1 MLAQLSIRNLLLF
14 TTQDVTFAAGLNAL
28 TGETGAGKSMLLDA
42 LGLVLG
48 ERSDAGLIRAGEEQ
62 ASVTA
67 TFDVTG
73 HTALKAELNALGL
86 EDADELI
93 IRRTL
98 SKDGKSKAF
107 INDEAVSVTGLKRIG
122 ELLVARHGQH
132 DQRGLLEVKEHRK
145 VLDVFGGYEKLL
157 TQLAT
162 HYHAWKAAEAALS
175 KVEEDIEKALRE
187 EDYLRHMVKEL
198 AALAPVEGEET
209 QLVEARQTGQQ
220 RKKLQ
225 GSFEQL
231 RETLEGNQPIIS
243 RIAQAEKQAA
253 RLDLDEGAKTALLAS
268 LNNASRELDDA
279 LVQLDALTGGSEL
292 DESSLES
299 MEDRLH
305 ALRGAARKYHT
316 QVDGLEA
323 VLKDAQH
330 QLTTLSNQQAER
342 EAASK
347 RLKETRALYE
357 AVAAEVFMKREAAGE
372 KLCKA
377 VEKELK
383 ALMMAATSIKVSQ
396 TELAE
401 NQWGE
406 AGKHSVQFDVS
417 TNKGQA
423 FGALNKVASGGE
435 LSRLLLAMKVVL
447 RETQE
452 ASSAIFDEIDAGTGG
467 AVAEAIGLRLKQL
480 STHQQV
486 MVVTHLPQVAAQAQ
500 HHLHIEK
507 QTKAGNTI
515 TKVRT
520 LSAADRQEELAR
532 MLSGATI
539 SDEARKAAQKL
550 LQAS

>member
-1 MLAQLSIRNLLLF
+1 MLTQLSIKNLLLF
-14 TTQDVTFAAGLNAL
+14 TSQEVEFAAGLNAL

-48 ERSDAGLIRAGEEQ
+48 ERSDAALIRAGEEQ

-67 TFDVTG
+67 TFQVG
-73 HTALKAELNALGL
+73 EHVLLKATLSELGL
-86 EDADELI
+86 DVEDELI
-93 IRRTL
+93 IRRTV

-107 INDEAVSVTGLKRIG
+107 INDEPVSVAGLKRIG

-145 VLDVFGGYEKLL
+145 ALDAFGGYEKLL

-162 HYHAWKAAEAALS
+162 HYHAWKAGEAVLANVEAE
-175 KVEEDIEKALRE
+175 IEKALRE
-187 EDYLRHMVKEL
+187 EEYLRHTVQEL
-198 AALAPVEGEET
+198 SALNPVEGEEAE
-209 QLVEARQTGQQ
+209 LADARQQAQ
-220 RKKLQ
+220 HAKKLRE
-225 GSFEQL
+225 SFDQL
-231 RETLEGNQPIIS
+231 REMLEGGQPIVG
-243 RIAQAEKQAA
+243 RLVQAEKLAG
-253 RLDLDEGAKTALLAS
+253 RLGLEALATTLA
-268 LNNASRELDDA
+268 NASREVDEA
-279 LVQLDALTGGSEL
+279 LVQLDKLSGSDV
-292 DESSLES
+292 DESALEAK
-299 MEDRLH
+299 EDRLF
-305 ALRGAARKYHT
+305 ALRDAARKYHC

-323 VLKDAQH
+323 VLKTAQQ
-330 QLTTLSNQQAER
+330 QLTTLNNQQAER
-342 EAASK
+342 AAAAK
-347 RLKETRALYE
+347 RLKETRAAYD
-357 AVAAEVFMKREAAGE
+357 AAAAEIFEKRAAAGE

-396 TELAE
+396 SELPEA
-401 NQWGE
+401 QWGE
-406 AGKHSVQFDVS
+406 AGKHTVQFDVS

-467 AVAEAIGLRLKQL
+467 AVAEAIGQRLKAL
-480 STHQQV
+480 SANQQV
-486 MVVTHLPQVAAQAQ
+486 MVVTHLPQVAAQAN

-507 QTKAGNTI
+507 QTKAGSTVTNV
-515 TKVRT
+515 KT
-520 LSAADRQEELAR
+520 LSRSDRAEELAR

-539 SDEARKAAQKL
+539 SDEARKAAKKL

>member
-1 MLAQLSIRNLLLF
+1 MLTQLSIRNLLLF
-14 TTQDVTFAAGLNAL
+14 TSQEVEFGDGLNAL

-48 ERSDAGLIRAGEEQ
+48 ERSDASLIRAGEEQ
-62 ASVTA
+62 ASVSA
-67 TFDVTG
+67 SFDVKG
-73 HTALKAELNALGL
+73 HKALKAVIEELGL
-86 EDADELI
+86 AQSDEII

-132 DQRGLLEVKEHRK
+132 DQRGLLEVKEHRR
-145 VLDVFGGYEKLL
+145 VLDAFGGYVKPL
-157 TQLAT
+157 TNLAT
-162 HYHAWKAAEAALS
+162 QYHAWKAAEAALTR
-175 KVEEDIEKALRE
+175 VEADIEKALRE
-187 EDYLRHMVKEL
+187 EEYLRHTVQEL
-198 AALAPVEGEET
+198 SQLAPVEGEEAELADART
-209 QLVEARQTGQQ
+209 QAQHL
-220 RKKLQ
+220 KKQQ
-225 GSFEQL
+225 GSFNEM
-231 RETLEGNQPIIS
+231 RELIEGGQPIIG
-243 RIAQAEKQAA
+243 RLVQAEKLAGKLGVEA
-253 RLDLDEGAKTALLAS
+253 LATALA
-268 LNNASRELDDA
+268 NASSAVDEA
-279 LVQLDALTGGSEL
+279 LTQLDALSGGDI
-292 DESSLES
+292 DEAALEAK
-299 MEDRLH
+299 EDRLF
-305 ALRGAARKYHT
+305 ALRDAARKHHVS
-316 QVDGLEA
+316 VDELA
-323 VLKDAQH
+323 KVLADAKQ
-330 QLTTLSNQQAER
+330 QLATLSNQQAER
-342 EAASK
+342 EAAGK
-347 RLKETRALYE
+347 RLKETRKAYDD
-357 AVAAEVFMKREAAGE
+357 AAAEIFEKRAAAGE

-396 TELAE
+396 SELPEA
-401 NQWGE
+401 QWGE

-467 AVAEAIGLRLKQL
+467 AVAEAIGQRLKEL
-480 STHQQV
+480 SKHQQV
-486 MVVTHLPQVAAQAQ
+486 MVVTHLPQVAAQAG

-515 TKVRT
+515 TKVKT
-520 LSAADRQEELAR
+520 LSKAERQEELAR

-539 SDEARKAAQKL
+539 SDEARKAAQKM

>member
-1 MLAQLSIRNLLLF
+1 MLSHLSIRNLLLF
-14 TTQDVTFAAGLNAL
+14 TSQEVEFGAGLNAL

-48 ERSDAGLIRAGEEQ
+48 ERSDAALIRAGEEQ

-67 TFDVTG
+67 TFHVKG
-73 HTALKAELNALGL
+73 HESLQALLEELGL
-86 EDADELI
+86 PVEDDVI
-93 IRRTL
+93 IRRTV

-107 INDEAVSVTGLKRIG
+107 MNDAHISVSGLKRMG

-132 DQRGLLEVKEHRK
+132 DQRGLLEVKEHRRA
-145 VLDVFGGYEKLL
+145 LDAFGGYGKLL
-157 TQLAT
+157 TQVST
-162 HYHAWKAAEAALS
+162 HYHAWKAAESSLS
-175 KVEEDIEKALRE
+175 KVEADIEKALRE
-187 EDYLRHMVKEL
+187 EEYLRHTVAEL
-198 AALAPVEGEET
+198 SGLSPVEGEEAE
-209 QLVEARQTGQQ
+209 LADARQRAQHA
-220 RKKLQ
+220 KKLRE
-225 GSFEQL
+225 SFDQL
-231 RETLEGNQPIIS
+231 REMLEGGQPIVG
-243 RIAQAEKQAA
+243 RLVQAEKLAG
-253 RLDLDEGAKTALLAS
+253 RLGLEALTATLV
-268 LNNASRELDDA
+268 NASREVDEA
-279 LVQLDALTGGSEL
+279 LVQLDALSGSDI
-292 DESSLES
+292 DEHALEAK
-299 MEDRLH
+299 EDRLF
-305 ALRGAARKYHT
+305 ALRDAARKYHC

-323 VLKDAQH
+323 VLKNAQQ
-330 QLTTLSNQQAER
+330 QLTTLNNQQAER
-342 EAASK
+342 AAAAK
-347 RLKETRALYE
+347 RLNETRALYD
-357 AVAAEVFMKREAAGE
+357 AAAAELFDKRTAAGE

-396 TELAE
+396 TELPEA
-401 NQWGE
+401 QWGE

-467 AVAEAIGLRLKQL
+467 AVAEAIGQRLKAL
-480 STHQQV
+480 SANQQV
-486 MVVTHLPQVAAQAQ
+486 MVVTHLPQVAAQAE

-507 QTKAGNTI
+507 QIKASNTV

-520 LSAADRQEELAR
+520 LSPSDRAEELAR

-539 SDEARKAAQKL
+539 SDEARKAAKKL

>member
-1 MLAQLSIRNLLLF
+1 MLTQLSIRNLLLF
-14 TTQDVTFAAGLNAL
+14 TSQEVEFADGLNAL

-48 ERSDAGLIRAGEEQ
+48 ERSDASLIRANEEH
-62 ASVTA
+62 ASVSA
-67 TFDVTG
+67 TFHVEG
-73 HTALKAELNALGL
+73 NRSLKVILEELGL
-86 EDADELI
+86 PAEDELI

-107 INDEAVSVTGLKRIG
+107 INDEAVSVAGLKRIG

-132 DQRGLLEVKEHRK
+132 DQRGLLEVKEHRR
-145 VLDVFGGYEKLL
+145 VLDAFGGYAKSL
-157 TQLAT
+157 TNLSTQ
-162 HYHAWKAAEAALS
+162 YHAWKAAESALAR
-175 KVEEDIEKALRE
+175 VEADIEKALRE
-187 EDYLRHMVKEL
+187 EEYLRHTVKEL
-198 AALAPVEGEET
+198 AALAPVEGEEAE
-209 QLVEARQTGQQ
+209 LSDARVQSQQ

-225 GSFEQL
+225 SSLDEL
-231 RETLEGNQPIIS
+231 RELLEGGQPLVA
-243 RIAQAEKQAA
+243 RIAQAEKIAA
-253 RLDLDEGAKTALLAS
+253 RLELNDIGAS
-268 LNNASRELDDA
+268 LANASREIDEA
-279 LVQLDALTGGSEL
+279 LVDLDKRGGADL
-292 DESSLES
+292 DEAALEAK
-299 MEDRLH
+299 EDRLF
-305 ALRGAARKYHT
+305 ALRDAARKYHV
-316 QVDGLEA
+316 QVDGLA
-323 VLKDAQH
+323 KVLRDAQH
-330 QLTTLSNQQAER
+330 QLTTLGNQQAER
-342 EAASK
+342 EAAGK
-347 RLKETRALYE
+347 RLKETRKAYDD
-357 AVAAEVFMKREAAGE
+357 AAAEIFEKRKAAGE

-396 TELAE
+396 NELPEA
-401 NQWGE
+401 QWGE

-480 STHQQV
+480 SEHQQV
-486 MVVTHLPQVAAQAQ
+486 MVVTHLPQVAAQAN

-507 QTKAGNTI
+507 QTKGANTI
-515 TKVRT
+515 TKVAT
-520 LSAADRQEELAR
+520 LSKAERQEELAR

>member
-1 MLAQLSIRNLLLF
+1 MLSQLSIRNLLLF
-14 TTQDVTFAAGLNAL
+14 TSQEVEFGTGLNTL

-48 ERSDAGLIRAGEEQ
+48 ERSDAALIRAGEDQ

-67 TFDVTG
+67 TFHVEENRL
-73 HTALKAELNALGL
+73 LKSVLDELGL
-86 EDADELI
+86 NVEDELI
-93 IRRTL
+93 IRRTI

-107 INDEAVSVTGLKRIG
+107 VNDEAVSVTGLKRIG

-145 VLDVFGGYEKLL
+145 ALDAFGGYEKLL

-162 HYHAWKAAEAALS
+162 HYHAWKAAEAALAN
-175 KVEEDIEKALRE
+175 VEAEIEKALRE
-187 EDYLRHMVKEL
+187 EEYLRHTVQEL
-198 AALAPVEGEET
+198 SALNPVEGEEAE
-209 QLVEARQTGQQ
+209 LADARQQAQQ
-220 RKKLQ
+220 AKKLRE
-225 GSFEQL
+225 SFDQL
-231 RETLEGNQPIIS
+231 REMLEGGQPIVG
-243 RIAQAEKQAA
+243 RLVQAEKLAG
-253 RLDLDEGAKTALLAS
+253 RLGLEALTTTLA
-268 LNNASRELDDA
+268 NASREVDEA
-279 LVQLDALTGGSEL
+279 LVQLDKLSGGDV
-292 DESSLES
+292 DESALEAK
-299 MEDRLH
+299 EDRLF
-305 ALRGAARKYHT
+305 ALRDAARKYHC

-323 VLKDAQH
+323 VLKTAQQ
-330 QLTTLSNQQAER
+330 QLTTLNNQQAER
-342 EAASK
+342 AAAAK
-347 RLKETRALYE
+347 RLKETRAAYD
-357 AVAAEVFMKREAAGE
+357 AAAAEIFDKRAAAGE

-396 TELAE
+396 TELPEA
-401 NQWGE
+401 QWGE
-406 AGKHSVQFDVS
+406 AGKHTVQFDVS

-467 AVAEAIGLRLKQL
+467 AVAEAIGQRLKEL
-480 STHQQV
+480 SANQQV
-486 MVVTHLPQVAAQAQ
+486 MVVTHLPQVAAQAN

-507 QTKAGNTI
+507 QTKAGSTV
-515 TKVRT
+515 TKVKT
-520 LSAADRQEELAR
+520 LSRSDRAEELAR

-539 SDEARKAAQKL
+539 SDEARKAAKKL